1 MPGGAK
7 QTGLTAA
14 VLLLHAYTVCTLN
27 TYWMVLR
34 VVFMPIESDLVNR
47 QEILVSGVGDA
58 LRMPLL
64 YFVPESTY
72 FWYSTALNGVV
83 GALAFTVYGLVAL
96 SWLSKRKAMR
106 VVAGVGLAVCVCI
119 SLVFVA
125 ATPVLQWYELII
137 KLSLLAALTGLGI
150 ASEKLRLKLME
161 RWAGDEKDWSPS

>member
-7 QTGLTAA
+7 QTGLPAA

-27 TYWMVLR
+27 TYWVVLR

-72 FWYSTALNGVV
+72 FWYSTTLNGVV

-106 VVAGVGLAVCVCI
+106 VVAGVALAVCVCI

-125 ATPVLQWYELII
+125 STPVLQWYELII

-150 ASEKLRLKLME
+150 ASEKLCQKLVDRL
-161 RWAGDEKDWSPS
+161 AGDEKEWSPS